1 MYRPFHIIDFY
12 SAYEEHIGNL
22 AQKRMKKAIK
32 ALLIVQWLSSVRNV
46 CKYSNHITKGFTVA
60 SHKSLL

>member
-1 MYRPFHIIDFY
+1 MSLLRKLFHVIDFY
-12 SAYEEHIGNL
+12 SAGNL